1 MYFSRRSFLSLLA
14 SVPPAGLLITGCN
27 SNSAGATS
35 SPANS
40 MTLKV
45 AQVTNGISTF
55 PLYVALQ
62 EKFFQAQ
69 GLTLDPSLPPS
80 MGSGSKLATAV
91 ETGAVEVGIGAI
103 TDAFTISRVDAYIKV
118 ISALSEAYLLD
129 IVVSKS
135 FEQKMNLS
143 ATSPLVDKV
152 KALKGKKIGI
162 SAPGSA
168 TDALVTYLFRQQG
181 LDAEKDAV
189 KVNLGAAIGT
199 EVAAL
204 QAGRVDAIAVTAP
217 GGELAETKASGDIFI
232 SPTRGDV
239 PSMQGQLF
247 GVAYTKQNVIDAKPK
262 AVQAFIRAIAQAE
275 DYIQK
280 NPDKMVPLLI
290 KYLKLD
296 QKTLTLAWNAKKISM
311 PLSPQISQQAY
322 NTTNQFH
329 VQAGLIAVA
338 LAYKDLVAA
347 DTINKALSGM
357 SSS

>member
-1 MYFSRRSFLSLLA
+1 MYFSRRPFLSLFASMLLVALSLA
-14 SVPPAGLLITGCN
+14 ACGGSGGTP
-27 SNSAGATS
+27 S
-35 SPANS
+35 STNS

-62 EKFFQAQ
+62 ENFFKAQ

-80 MGSGSKLATAV
+80 MGSGSKLSTAV
-91 ETGAVEVGIGAI
+91 EAGGVEVGVGAI
-103 TDAFTISRVDAYIKV
+103 TDAFTISRVDDSIK
-118 ISALSEAYLLD
+118 IIGALSNDYLLD

-135 FEQKMNLS
+135 FEQKMHLS
-143 ATSPLVDKV
+143 ATSALADKV
-152 KALKGKKIGI
+152 KALEGKKIGI

-181 LDAEKDAV
+181 MDSEKDAV
-189 KVNLGAAIGT
+189 KVNLGAAIGA

-204 QAGRVDAIAVTAP
+204 LAGRVDAIAVTAP
-217 GGELAETKASGDIFI
+217 GGELAETKGAGDIFI

-247 GVAYTKQNVIDAKPK
+247 GVAYTKQSVIDAKPK
-262 AVQAFIRAIAQAE
+262 AVQAFIRALAQAE

-280 NPDKMVPLLI
+280 NPGQMVPLLI

-296 QKTLTLAWNAKKISM
+296 KKTLTLAWNAKKVSM

-322 NTTNQFH
+322 DTTNQFH
-329 VQAGLIAVA
+329 VQAGLIAIA
-338 LAYKDLVAA
+338 LAYKDLVAS
-347 DTINKALSGM
+347 DTINNALSGM
-357 SSS
+357 SSSS